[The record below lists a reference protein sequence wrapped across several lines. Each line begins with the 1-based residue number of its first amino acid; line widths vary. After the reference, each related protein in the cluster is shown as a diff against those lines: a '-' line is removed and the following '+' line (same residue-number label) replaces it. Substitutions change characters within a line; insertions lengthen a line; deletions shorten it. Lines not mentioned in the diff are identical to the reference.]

1 MTAIPREPLHCTL
14 CQAPLSDD
22 LTTFGDHGS
31 EICADCWY
39 DLPENNESW
48 YGSAP
53 HHHDMTLTGDWIGST
68 VYEPTPEP
76 DKHGVIALP
85 NGTFFVPDAEVD
97 GTAGMYYI
105 RHPYDGGQVR

>member
-1 MTAIPREPLHCTL
+1 M
-14 CQAPLSDD
+14 
-22 LTTFGDHGS
+22 
-31 EICADCWY
+31 
-39 DLPENNESW
+39 
-48 YGSAP
+48 
-53 HHHDMTLTGDWIGST
+53 
-68 VYEPTPEP
+68 TPEIGLNRIRTEAER